1 MGPEYTDSMQ
11 TARPARAPK
20 PLRFQI
26 AGIPF
31 AVRASSSQHRQWLRT
46 AYKAF
51 RTKRKPWVHLAIRT
65 RSRSCFYVRNRER
78 IVQDGGHWQLE
89 SQIFRIRELIPRKEY
104 EAEIAAGPGIG
115 DLMRAWFSG
124 VLLSR
129 GGILLHA
136 AGVIR
141 AGRALVFCGPT
152 GSGKTTLARL
162 AGSQPLLSDESIA
175 ITRRSGAH
183 GSAKIYYAH
192 GTPFFGE
199 LAAATVN
206 RCAPI
211 GEIFLL
217 DAKRSPRTRGG
228 CRLSSVRAS
237 QSMAQL
243 VAQSF
248 LRRPAANSLNILLPL
263 LDELIQRVR
272 VCRLEFDPTAEI
284 WDFIDDTC
292 R

>member
-1 MGPEYTDSMQ
+1 MIE
-11 TARPARAPK
+11 
-20 PLRFQI
+20 
-26 AGIPF
+26 
-31 AVRASSSQHRQWLRT
+31 
-46 AYKAF
+46 
-51 RTKRKPWVHLAIRT
+51 
-65 RSRSCFYVRNRER
+65 EE
-78 IVQDGGHWQLE
+78 GHWRLE
-89 SQIFRIRELIPRKEY
+89 SQIFRIRELMARKEY

-115 DLMRAWFSG
+115 DLMRAWFFH

-141 AGRALVFCGPT
+141 SGRALVFCGPT

-175 ITRRSGAH
+175 ITRRSATR
-183 GSAKIYYAH
+183 GSRKVYYGY

-199 LAAATVN
+199 LAAGTVN

-217 DAKRSPRTRGG
+217 RPKRSNGMRVS
-228 CRLSSVRAS
+228 CRVSSVPPS
-237 QSMAQL
+237 QAVAELLAQT
-243 VAQSF
+243 F
-248 LRRPAANSLNILLPL
+248 LRKLTANSLNIILPL
-263 LDELIQRVR
+263 LDELIERVR
-272 VCRLEFDPTAEI
+272 VRRLEFYPAPEV
-284 WDFIDDTC
+284 WNFIDDTC